1 MWPSCGTPESSRPAT
16 DPYRYVVTYRMIIL
30 NGGSSSGKSSIARA
44 LQESLP
50 DPWLALGVDD
60 LIDASPT
67 WLTDG
72 GDGLGFGA
80 DGSVTAGAD
89 FKALNKAWDAGI
101 VTMAREGARII
112 LDEVFL
118 RGGES
123 QREWLKLLA
132 GLPVLWV
139 GVRCPAEVAEAREA
153 SRGDRIAGMAA
164 MQADTVHVGMAY
176 DVVVDTSAT
185 SAVDAAAQ
193 IAAAL
198 N

>member
-1 MWPSCGTPESSRPAT
+1 
-16 DPYRYVVTYRMIIL
+16 MIIL
-30 NGGSSSGKSSIARA
+30 NGGSSSGKSSIARV

-50 DPWLALGVDD
+50 DPWLALGIDD
-60 LIDASPT
+60 LIDAGPA
-67 WLTDG
+67 WLANG

-80 DGSVTAGAD
+80 DGSVTSGAA
-89 FKALNKAWDAGI
+89 FTAINRAWDAGI

-118 RGGES
+118 RGGEA

-139 GVRCPAEVAEAREA
+139 GVHCPAEVAEAREA
-153 SRGDRIAGMAA
+153 GRGDRIPGMAA
-164 MQADTVHVGMAY
+164 LQADTVHMGMAY

-185 SAVDAAAQ
+185 SAIDAAAQ